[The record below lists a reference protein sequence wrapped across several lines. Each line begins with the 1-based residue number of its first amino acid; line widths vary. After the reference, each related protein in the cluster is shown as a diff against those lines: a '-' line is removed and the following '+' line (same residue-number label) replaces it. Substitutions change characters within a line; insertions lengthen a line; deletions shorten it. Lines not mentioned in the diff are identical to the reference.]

1 MKKFTF
7 LLALVA
13 VLAMSAAAW
22 AGDPTGVKE
31 LRTVNKTMSTQ
42 VNGKIAADSAPGS
55 DGDYC
60 TKLYHI
66 GSAAPADSG
75 TICFDIDLHEGAN
88 GVYLKAVPASGGYGG
103 IDNITVQNGQT
114 EYTNAAF
121 SIPSPITTTTQ
132 YTIGLG
138 PRDDATLLP
147 IPDKKSLDVIPV
159 KVEFD
164 STIEVSVKAGSTA
177 SLNIKKD
184 FDDGNPGVQLAT
196 LGEYGSDQ
204 DYVISYVDGDAAK
217 SLTPGTAAVVGG
229 LSLTYDPDTHTLT
242 VKSDRPTPPASGTK
256 VALTIAAT
264 SFGEVKID
272 EDGGLEKILVAGID
286 AGDAIGTITIDV
298 IGGGSVDPLIELTE
312 VLNETTNEAISK
324 EIGSALEGGIE
335 RFMLIMSG
343 DREVAG
349 IASNDFEMAPIT
361 STDRTI
367 GVKVAFL
374 KRAESGAIEKSDTAP
389 ETVRVELIGDRLGKS
404 TANFDVSSNGDT
416 VQPDTRLIVDNGVV
430 AFSVNT
436 RADTRDDDYTLN
448 VLDGGILTPAAVDA
462 KVIGDVVA
470 SQKFRVSQE
479 THNSSGGACDAGAGL
494 AAAGLAAVALRR
506 RGKQQ

>member
-7 LLALVA
+7 LLALIA
-13 VLAMSAAAW
+13 ILAMSACAW
-22 AGDPTGVKE
+22 AASGVKE
-31 LRTVNKTMSTQ
+31 LRTVSSVDSSQ
-42 VNGKIAADSAPGS
+42 VNGKIVKDSAPGS

-66 GSAAPADSG
+66 GTSAEEDKG
-75 TICFDIDLHEGAN
+75 NIVFDIELLASADGK
-88 GVYLKAVPASGGYGG
+88 YLKAVSPSGGYSLIKTGTLDSGTVYSKKFFTLPSSISTVAQYKIG
-103 IDNITVQNGQT
+103 IGDGQGD
-114 EYTNAAF
+114 
-121 SIPSPITTTTQ
+121 SS
-132 YTIGLG
+132 
-138 PRDDATLLP
+138 LLSGAET
-147 IPDKKSLDVIPV
+147 KSLDVIPV
-159 KVEFD
+159 RVEFD
-164 STIEVSVKAGSTA
+164 STIEVSAKAGKTA

-184 FDDGNPGVQLAT
+184 FDDGNPGVRLKT
-196 LGEYGSDQ
+196 LGTYDT

-229 LSLTYDPDTHTLT
+229 LSLTYDPDTLTLA
-242 VKSDRPTPPASGTK
+242 VKNDRPTPAASGTK
-256 VALTIAAT
+256 VVLEIVMNFA
-264 SFGEVKID
+264 GEVNID
-272 EDGGLEKILVAGID
+272 EDGGLEWLNVAGIED
-286 AGDAIGTITIDV
+286 GDAIGTITIDV

-324 EIGSALEGGIE
+324 EIGSALDSGIG

-349 IASNDFEMAPIT
+349 IASSNFEMAPIT

-367 GVKVAFL
+367 GVRVAFL
-374 KRAESGAIEKSDTAP
+374 KRAESGGIEKSDTAP

-404 TANFDVSSNGDT
+404 TANFDVRSNGDT
-416 VQPDTRLIVDNGVV
+416 VQPDAQLIVDNGVV

-448 VLDGGILTPAAVDA
+448 VLDDGTLTPAAVDA
-462 KVIGDVVA
+462 KEIGDVVA

-479 THNSSGGACDAGAGL
+479 THNSSGGACDTGAGL
-494 AAAGLAAVALRR
+494 IAAAGLAALALRK
-506 RGKQQ
+506 RGK